1 MKTSWVFAVALLLG
15 AILACGKSAPTIS
28 GNPVDPANDP
38 LYKTI
43 HAMPNDTT
51 KLRLLTEYTVAYA
64 ADRTCTDTD
73 QCRTMP
79 LGFDYCGVRAYLIYS
94 AGAVDETAVQ
104 ALGRELSSVSAA
116 VYGDDWPA
124 RVCPAKPGVIF
135 PVPRVGCVDGQCARV
150 P

>member
-1 MKTSWVFAVALLLG
+1 
-15 AILACGKSAPTIS
+15 
-28 GNPVDPANDP
+28 
-38 LYKTI
+38 
-43 HAMPNDTT
+43 MPNDVT

-64 ADRTCTDTD
+64 ADRTCSGPD

-94 AGAVDETAVQ
+94 TGAVDETVVQ

-116 VYGDDWPA
+116 VYGDDWGT
-124 RVCPAKPGVIF
+124 RVCPAKPGVVI
-135 PVPRVGCVDGQCARV
+135 PVPRVGCVDGQCAQV